1 MYYKKVLL
9 MNLMCMSYLLS
20 CNNTTI

>member
-1 MYYKKVLL
+1 VYTI
-9 MNLMCMSYLLS
+9 NMCSILS

>member
-1 MYYKKVLL
+1 
-9 MNLMCMSYLLS
+9 MCSILS

>member
-1 MYYKKVLL
+1 